1 MLAAVIQ
8 KTTPWWQNFELSWF
22 DMILAG
28 LLAFSIWRGRRR
40 GLTKELLPFI
50 QWTTIL
56 LAATFGHI
64 PLAGIYEQQ
73 GLITSVF
80 GHTYT
85 VHTAALLSA
94 YLSIFFVVLLFFL
107 IIRRPVHRKLEGSN
121 IFGSLEYYGGTV
133 AGLLRYISMVL
144 IALALLN
151 APIYSEKE
159 IAADKAYRN
168 KTYGGG
174 LSGYSGDFI
183 PTIYEIQDNIFKHS
197 YSGSLIK
204 NYMSIMLINAVPQ
217 KDGH

>member
-80 GHTYT
+80 GHT
-85 VHTAALLSA
+85 
-94 YLSIFFVVLLFFL
+94 
-107 IIRRPVHRKLEGSN
+107 
-121 IFGSLEYYGGTV
+121 
-133 AGLLRYISMVL
+133 
-144 IALALLN
+144 
-151 APIYSEKE
+151 
-159 IAADKAYRN
+159 
-168 KTYGGG
+168 
-174 LSGYSGDFI
+174 
-183 PTIYEIQDNIFKHS
+183 
-197 YSGSLIK
+197 
-204 NYMSIMLINAVPQ
+204 
-217 KDGH
+217 